1 MALYMKAAEILDK
14 VEKKKGAVKTLVY
27 DSKCQ
32 VILCYVKELRNNC
45 CKQPNG
51 GVFFFKYHLACLSEY
66 KAALCP
72 RV

>member
-14 VEKKKGAVKTLVY
+14 VEQKKGAVKTLVY
-27 DSKCQ
+27 DSKFQ
-32 VILCYVKELRNNC
+32 VIIELMQTEPKRLLYKHQLTC
-45 CKQPNG
+45 L
-51 GVFFFKYHLACLSEY
+51 VFLSEY